1 MSQLDEEYV
10 TETYY
15 PSPQKSLKAFLE
27 KEKLISASVLRPDG
41 QLCLE
46 TNLLEGFGKVVR
58 YKKDGSRW
66 FETFY
71 QNGHKHGT
79 EIKYHVNGQKWIETP
94 WQNGKNTV
102 CRLNMMKMVHHYLKH
117 LGSPEKSMVIA
128 SGSEQMEV
136 SLYTMYGKII
146 KELSPS
152 GKLGSL

>member
-15 PSPQKSLKAFLE
+15 PSPQKSFKGFFRE
-27 KEKLISASVLRPDG
+27 GKLISASVWRPDG

-94 WQNGKNTV
+94 WQNGK
-102 CRLNMMKMVHHYLKH
+102 KH
-117 LGSPEKSMVIA
+117 GVQIEYDEDGSPLLETPWLTGEKHGNSFWFGA
-128 SGSEQMEV
+128 NGSK
-136 SLYTMYGKII
+136 SLYHVWENNKRIT
-146 KELSPS
+146 PFW
-152 GKLGSL
+152 